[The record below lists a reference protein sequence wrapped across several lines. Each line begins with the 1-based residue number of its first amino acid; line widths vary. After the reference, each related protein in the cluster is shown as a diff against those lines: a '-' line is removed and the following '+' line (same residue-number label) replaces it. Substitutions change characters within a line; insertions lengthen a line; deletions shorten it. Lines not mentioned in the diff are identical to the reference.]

1 MRPVSRYL
9 SKSFPSSLFDRP
21 GNRWLNTSIIA
32 LRSDESARTP
42 APFARS
48 KLVLVSAVALSRS
61 AVDRFGV
68 VRVNRFG
75 GVRGVGVPGRSPMRI
90 LYVVGLMAGIVFRQG
105 TEV

>member
-9 SKSFPSSLFDRP
+9 SKSFPSSLFDRL

-32 LRSDESARTP
+32 RSDESARTP

-48 KLVLVSAVALSRS
+48 RLVLVSAVALSRS

-90 LYVVGLMAGIVFRQG
+90 LYVVGLMGIDFRQR